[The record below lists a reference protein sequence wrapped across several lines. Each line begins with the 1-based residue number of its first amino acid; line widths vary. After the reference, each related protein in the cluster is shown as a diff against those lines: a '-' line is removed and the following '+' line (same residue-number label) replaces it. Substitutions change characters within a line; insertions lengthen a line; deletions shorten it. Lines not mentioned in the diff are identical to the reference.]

1 MHKSERLFNHG
12 ANLLIGGSGV
22 IYFWML
28 YIIEGG
34 DDFSILNHPLQDDIH
49 NWHIVL
55 APIAV
60 FAVGMLLKSHVLLK
74 LRSKYQ
80 GPGRASGLA
89 LCALFVPM
97 VLSAYLLQVSTSEEW
112 HSRLAWAH
120 NIFSFLWIF
129 SYLFHQLRIMR
140 R

>member
-12 ANLLIGGSGV
+12 VNLLIGGSGV

-34 DDFSILNHPLQDDIH
+34 DDFSILNHPLQDDFH

-74 LRSKYQ
+74 LRSNYQ